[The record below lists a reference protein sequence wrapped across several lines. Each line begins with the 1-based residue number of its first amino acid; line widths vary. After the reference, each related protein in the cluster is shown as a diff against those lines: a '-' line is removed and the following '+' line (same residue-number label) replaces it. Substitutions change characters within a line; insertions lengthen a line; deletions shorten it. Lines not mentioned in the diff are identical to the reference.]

1 MKVTLFYI
9 SILVYCGAQLTDA
22 QYFSCP
28 PVEEGVAGMCVQT
41 CDSDSECNEGEKC
54 CSNGCGHTCTT
65 PVPIPYVAPLLRCPA
80 TDPNMAGTCQQEC
93 DSHVNCSSG
102 QLCCSNGCGFTCVAG
117 EQLMSRCDGILE
129 EQRNASLIGAYLPQC
144 EEDGSFSLLQ
154 CHAST
159 GYCWCVNGQSGVP
172 ISDLVRFEQPSCNCT
187 YDDAVYLIG
196 EAITA
201 TGTDCG
207 PCTCTLDGVEC
218 PPCEEPIEEQLFY
231 SCPALRA
238 DVAGV
243 CVKTCDSDTDCT
255 GFNKCCY
262 NGCGHT
268 CRQPEII
275 PYLPLPQRCPPEL
288 GNEPCSVNGDELTCI
303 DSCGEGGE
311 EEEEDEDS
319 DSSESTSESSHR
331 DLMCCDNMCGGSV
344 CLPPAI
350 DPTPCFTMRGLV
362 DSANATLVGAY
373 RPHCASNGK
382 FLEVQCRSDYCWCV
396 DMLTGRPRSHLV
408 AFHSTDDL
416 HCTRCHYYGSVYE
429 HLDTFPSAQDDCNT
443 CECFH
448 GEVGCTEVGC
458 GVGEGEGE
466 GWQWWSTVLVTCIVV
481 VIVLGVITMAML
493 LIVVIL
499 VRQNSFRHR
508 RLKETDQFEM
518 DSDAVQFRNGHE
530 SIELKV
536 PVEDVEEGGDR
547 KSVV

>member
-1 MKVTLFYI
+1 MRSYERAKTKI
-9 SILVYCGAQLTDA
+9 VYVRS
-22 QYFSCP
+22 Y
-28 PVEEGVAGMCVQT
+28 
-41 CDSDSECNEGEKC
+41 ECCRK
-54 CSNGCGHTCTT
+54 SHH
-65 PVPIPYVAPLLRCPA
+65 PWPLPLPYRSV
-80 TDPNMAGTCQQEC
+80 
-93 DSHVNCSSG
+93 
-102 QLCCSNGCGFTCVAG
+102 
-117 EQLMSRCDGILE
+117 
-129 EQRNASLIGAYLPQC
+129 
-144 EEDGSFSLLQ
+144 
-154 CHAST
+154 
-159 GYCWCVNGQSGVP
+159 
-172 ISDLVRFEQPSCNCT
+172 
-187 YDDAVYLIG
+187 
-196 EAITA
+196 
-201 TGTDCG
+201 
-207 PCTCTLDGVEC
+207 
-218 PPCEEPIEEQLFY
+218 EEQLFY

-416 HCTRCHYYGSVYE
+416 HCTRELSLVELPHSP
-429 HLDTFPSAQDDCNT
+429 LTPSPHTHTHTHTHRLSLLWLCVRA
-443 CECFH
+443 
-448 GEVGCTEVGC
+448 
-458 GVGEGEGE
+458 
-466 GWQWWSTVLVTCIVV
+466 
-481 VIVLGVITMAML
+481 LGHIPLSA
-493 LIVVIL
+493 
-499 VRQNSFRHR
+499 
-508 RLKETDQFEM
+508 
-518 DSDAVQFRNGHE
+518 G
-530 SIELKV
+530 
-536 PVEDVEEGGDR
+536 
-547 KSVV
+547 